1 MTDHT
6 GFDRTGSGSAA
17 IYVCN
22 ACGSRSMK
30 EKQIPVHRKLA
41 RHQNNVKN
49 ARLPVPEQE
58 NNDELPPIHNR
69 VLNVGVSEVNDIEM
83 DSGLNS
89 TPEDYLHNVS
99 EMENDIEEERQ
110 TNAAELREA
119 LDRIGE
125 MTREDF
131 FDVSGT
137 GITGTDGNI
146 DWTELI
152 YDGMQE
158 EMQEDAHDEANC
170 DKSHEG
176 VSEGENVWFPFKNK
190 MELVGSL
197 LIGYSR
203 HIISRAVYEHI
214 QVTLRS
220 LCDLSLPS
228 WSTVCR
234 AQARIRKFLDID
246 IQISSSIWG
255 TPCVSLGV
263 KNIIQKELCNPHVAP
278 HLEFYPE
285 DPYGNNCYRLSQSQ
299 KWREDFSPSA
309 LSRASNN

>member
-158 EMQEDAHDEANC
+158 EMQEDAHDEATVTSPT
-170 DKSHEG
+170 KA
-176 VSEGENVWFPFKNK
+176 FPKGK
-190 MELVGSL
+190 
-197 LIGYSR
+197 I
-203 HIISRAVYEHI
+203 
-214 QVTLRS
+214 
-220 LCDLSLPS
+220 
-228 WSTVCR
+228 

-263 KNIIQKELCNPHVAP
+263 KILYKRNSVTLMLHRTWNFIQKIPMAITATD
-278 HLEFYPE
+278 Y
-285 DPYGNNCYRLSQSQ
+285 LSL
-299 KWREDFSPSA
+299 KNGAKISPQGKTT
-309 LSRASNN
+309 NVYKQQ